1 LLALNIA
8 VPKKPETLFREKV
21 TPLLKALPFTHVF
34 SIQQVA
40 IRGTPDMLLCIAGH
54 FVALEFKKDER
65 SKPTALQRHA
75 LEKVEKAGGSA
86 FVVCPENWGNI
97 YRHLRSYATMPH
109 HV

>member
-1 LLALNIA
+1 M
-8 VPKKPETLFREKV
+8 PKKPETLFRERV
-21 TPLLKALPFTHVF
+21 TPLLKALPFTCVL

-65 SKPTALQRHA
+65 SQPTKLQRHT
-75 LEKVEKAGGSA
+75 LEKIERAGGSA
-86 FVVCPENWGNI
+86 FVVCPENWDRI
-97 YRHLRSYATMPH
+97 YSHLRSFAKMPA